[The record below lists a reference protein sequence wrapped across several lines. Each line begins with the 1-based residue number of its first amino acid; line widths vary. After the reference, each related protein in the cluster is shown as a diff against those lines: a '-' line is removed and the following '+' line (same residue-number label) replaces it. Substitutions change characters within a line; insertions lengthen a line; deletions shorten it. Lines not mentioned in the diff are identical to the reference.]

1 MVLISSIEFCKL
13 LFYMIELEMK
23 FFFFL
28 LLNALKIILYF
39 QVKYIYNM
47 FCKFQPGLTVLALY
61 GKMNQLKR
69 MAVYDQFC
77 RKQSAVLFATDVA
90 ARGLGMTL
98 IGFLFFVFFW
108 GGADFLSLY
117 NRIIAQVNFFSLIL
131 IFLFFL

>member
-13 LFYMIELEMK
+13 LFYMIELKMN
-23 FFFFL
+23 FFFF
-28 LLNALKIILYF
+28 LNALKIILYF

-98 IGFLFFVFFW
+98 IVFFFFLG

-117 NRIIAQVNFFSLIL
+117 NRIIAQVNFFSLIQVGYH
-131 IFLFFL
+131 